1 MLLLE
6 NYRLETKY
14 ENHLI
19 GKVALFQFVNSF
31 LSLFYIAFYL
41 QDQARLK
48 EQLAALLITRQV
60 IGNLKESALPY
71 MLERMRLAK
80 MSFDMW
86 GAISPVG
93 PKPTPG
99 SESKDTND
107 ESLSGDGD
115 EPTGKR
121 MMSQAELESTL
132 YKYDGTFSDHLE
144 MAIQLGYVILFSA
157 AFSPAA
163 LCALLNNLI
172 EIRVDAF
179 KLVCI
184 CQRPFGQRVPNIGT
198 WQTVMEYMSIMAV
211 LVNCALIGLSG
222 QVHRIFSDMNATQTI
237 LLIVALEHIMLV
249 IRFIITCAIPDI
261 PGWLATEMA
270 KMEWARREAI
280 RGSNTPPSPVEPI
293 SKHIGRFSVS
303 PSHSLMKAVESTRS
317 TENLRPTDVDYAK
330 ETTPV
335 ATPTTPGPSTSST
348 PIDRQRG
355 ITAGGIAEIPP
366 FRPRKSK
373 ELTPPEVEFS
383 HHLTIGPGGGVDWV
397 KRLKDESE
405 IHKSTDCI
413 VSKDASS
420 SDSDLLKSIPMWPPR
435 PRSPP
440 TTHNI
445 SIRAKQM
452 IPTDASLSDSAKS
465 ISSQEG
471 ADEAARAAEELAAK
485 KTRVKQS
492 LMKRARSVA
501 IFSLKLKER
510 RAREAQEKNAK
521 PAVTPTVPLPQQ
533 GGELSCIPIE
543 KLIQLEDL
551 KNPQRSNNQDGAT

>member
-1 MLLLE
+1 MTE
-6 NYRLETKY
+6 
-14 ENHLI
+14 
-19 GKVALFQFVNSF
+19 FQFVNSF

-48 EQLAALLITRQV
+48 EQLAALLIARQV

-86 GAISPVG
+86 GAMSPVDS
-93 PKPTPG
+93 KPTPG
-99 SESKDTND
+99 TEVKNSND
-107 ESLSGDGD
+107 DNQSGDGE

-144 MAIQLGYVILFSA
+144 MTIQLGYVILFSA

-280 RGSNTPPSPVEPI
+280 RGTNTPPSPQEVT

-303 PSHSLMKAVESTRS
+303 PSHSLMKTGESTKS
-317 TENLRPTDVDYAK
+317 TENLKSTVEEFLK
-330 ETTPV
+330 ETTPLT
-335 ATPTTPGPSTSST
+335 TPTTPGASSSST
-348 PIDRQRG
+348 PIEKQRG
-355 ITAGGIAEIPP
+355 ITVDSIREIPP

-373 ELTPPEVEFS
+373 ELTPPELEFS

-397 KRLKDESE
+397 RRLRDESE

-440 TTHNI
+440 SQNI
-445 SIRAKQM
+445 SLRARPM

-510 RAREAQEKNAK
+510 RAREAQEKNVK

-551 KNPQRSNNQDGAT
+551 KNPQRSHNQDGAPT